1 MWYTFH
7 QEICRQNIQQK
18 DYKMTLIAHGIIALD
33 KAVKSHRF
41 SKSFISD
48 KEYGVLSKEIGE
60 LKTFFEQNGGKSPET
75 TKRFVTFLSKM
86 DLGFKNMVKDGI
98 YVVGNETDFEK
109 FFQKEMSEDLKKDFP
124 NSKDIQKRIIEISKK
139 LDKLIA
145 HNEKMENKVWKARQ
159 RLRRLK
165 NFEESIN
172 VVRDFD
178 LGPLAL
184 EGLIVKVALLPIT
197 AAVKGVKE
205 LQNIAENKKIV
216 AAQKAKAKADEE
228 EKFKAQL
235 AENAAKR
242 AAKKQVDAETGVFVD
257 LIKESS
263 EILYRK
269 PGKKDIGA
277 FHAGLLN
284 HADTDKEN
292 IIQIDDDHIA
302 FVYDFGNGK
311 DKELNVFF
319 INHETGNM
327 EQISQIKSRAGIETI
342 ELALANRKLQI
353 AEKARL
359 MAKRRNVNV
368 GLKGKLANN
377 DLHK

>member
-1 MWYTFH
+1 MQKTFDLNVPLWYTFH

-18 DYKMTLIAHGIIALD
+18 DYKMALIAT
-33 KAVKSHRF
+33 
-41 SKSFISD
+41 
-48 KEYGVLSKEIGE
+48 GVLKLAEYAE
-60 LKTFFEQNGGKSPET
+60 
-75 TKRFVTFLSKM
+75 R
-86 DLGFKNMVKDGI
+86 
-98 YVVGNETDFEK
+98 
-109 FFQKEMSEDLKKDFP
+109 
-124 NSKDIQKRIIEISKK
+124 KK
-139 LDKLIA
+139 LKAKGEVNNTAKL
-145 HNEKMENKVWKARQ
+145 EKIRHARKKA
-159 RLRRLK
+159 
-165 NFEESIN
+165 
-172 VVRDFD
+172 
-178 LGPLAL
+178 A
-184 EGLIVKVALLPIT
+184 KVARVEVASVFIPVAIGG
-197 AAVKGVKE
+197 AVVAVALTPAIGLGLFIKE
-205 LQNIAENKKIV
+205 TIDDIKHKKQEKTLV

-284 HADTDKEN
+284 HANTDQEN

-342 ELALANRKLQI
+342 ELALANRQLQI

>member
-1 MWYTFH
+1 
-7 QEICRQNIQQK
+7 
-18 DYKMTLIAHGIIALD
+18 MTLIAHGIIALD

-98 YVVGNETDFEK
+98 YVVGNEADFEK

-165 NFEESIN
+165 SFEESIN

-205 LQNIAENKKIV
+205 LRNIAEDKKI
-216 AAQKAKAKADEE
+216 AATQKAKAKADEE

-284 HADTDKEN
+284 HADTDQEN

-342 ELALANRKLQI
+342 ELALANRQLQI